1 MHADFRDF
9 IGWTSRISGAQYVPA
24 WRQLAQDVLKANQEI
39 GAHKLS
45 ELKRDV
51 IFDIMGLVVKKK
63 PHETDKLV
71 STNARRQLNN
81 KNPKQH
87 TLMTLLEM
95 HMSEMSNVR
104 SRSSGGGGSSS
115 SAMGSSSMAPLA
127 SSSSSMGMPVARGGA
142 SSSGPSRKTDRG
154 PTFGSGSRSGD
165 RHGARTSTA
174 MEISALLSGE
184 SGSSGAGSSSAQHRL
199 PSITQLDAHIQARKE
214 KDKRDRRHRR

>member
-1 MHADFRDF
+1 MHSDFRDF
-9 IGWTSRISGAQYVPA
+9 MGWTSKISGAQYVPA
-24 WRQLAQDVLKANQEI
+24 WRQLAQDVLKASQDI
-39 GAHKLS
+39 GPHRLA

-95 HMSEMSNVR
+95 HIGEMHNLR
-104 SRSSGGGGSSS
+104 SRSSGGGSS
-115 SAMGSSSMAPLA
+115 SAMGGSSMAPVA

-142 SSSGPSRKTDRG
+142 SSSGPSRKVDRG
-154 PTFGSGSRSGD
+154 SSAGSSSRSGD
-165 RHGARTSTA
+165 RHAVRTSTA

-184 SGSSGAGSSSAQHRL
+184 GGSSGAGSSSAQRRL

-214 KDKRDRRHRR
+214 KDKQRDKRHRR